1 MLIDTK
7 PETRNSK
14 LKTIMSINFKDPF
27 TIFLIIIAA
36 IILFARILPMFFSI
50 ASSLFWIAVF
60 AAILLY
66 VYPPT
71 RGIIEGIFRKI
82 FK

>member
-1 MLIDTK
+1 
-7 PETRNSK
+7 
-14 LKTIMSINFKDPF
+14 MSINFKDPF
-27 TIFLIIIAA
+27 IVFLLIIAV
-36 IILFARILPMFFSI
+36 IILFSRILPMFFSI
-50 ASSLFWIAVF
+50 ASSLFWIAIF
-60 AAILLY
+60 AAIVLY